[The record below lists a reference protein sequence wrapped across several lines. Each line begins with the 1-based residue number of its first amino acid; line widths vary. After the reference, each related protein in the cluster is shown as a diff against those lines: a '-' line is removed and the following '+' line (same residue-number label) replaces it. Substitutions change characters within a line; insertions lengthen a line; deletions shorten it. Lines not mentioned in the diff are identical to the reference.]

1 MGNFYQDPLT
11 IVSRYLLKDKRGG
24 KEVVKRL
31 LEFFSLFFSQSDSNG
46 NDEKWQNSGCI
57 WR

>member
-11 IVSRYLLKDKRGG
+11 TVSRYLLKDKRGG
-24 KEVVKRL
+24 KEVIKRL
-31 LEFFSLFFSQSDSNG
+31 LEFFSLFFSQNDSNG